1 VAPPSDKRSPPPPGS
16 KEALYQALQGAV
28 QSEQEKRE
36 QRTAQQA
43 KRRSS
48 SPVTRLALLTLLVVG
63 AWIAITRPD
72 WIIPQPPVPH
82 SAEFQDASLRM
93 LLFMESRRIDN
104 YRLQHGTLPT
114 SLDQVG
120 VPPDGVTYTVHGDGT
135 YRLDGVSGSLKLTF
149 ASTDSVAPFLKNS
162 FELLSR
168 RQAGR

>member
-1 VAPPSDKRSPPPPGS
+1 VAPPSDKRTDPSTGS

-28 QSEQEKRE
+28 QSEREKKQ
-36 QRTAQQA
+36 QRAA
-43 KRRSS
+43 AGPPRRSS
-48 SPVTRLALLTLLVVG
+48 SRVVRFSLVVLVLVG
-63 AWIAITRPD
+63 AWAAVTRPD
-72 WIIPQPPVPH
+72 WLIPRAPVPH

-104 YRLQHGTLPT
+104 YKLQHGTLPT
-114 SLDQVG
+114 SLDKVG
-120 VPPDGVTYTVHGDGT
+120 VPPDGVTYTVNQDGT
-135 YRLDGVSGSLKLTF
+135 YRLDGVSGSLHLTF